1 MGIEGTIT
9 TPRKTKSMK
18 KKVLVAAYWLVL
30 VVGLVGVLVV
40 GAFKVGGYNL
50 NIETEAQTHER
61 VMNAGRQAEADYL
74 LMLQDNMN

>member
-1 MGIEGTIT
+1 
-9 TPRKTKSMK
+9 MK
-18 KKVLVAAYWLVL
+18 KLIGLAKHIAFWAVMVVAL
-30 VVGLVGVLVV
+30 VVVIVV
-40 GAFKVGGYNL
+40 AAFKVGGYNL